1 MTSLHQLL
9 GEHGHPIEADLR
21 QFYGVR
27 LTDLWRGL
35 IAPREVLVLVEQL
48 ASEPRSRYRAA
59 ALGSTDFIGWD
70 RLTALTADLFDA
82 LQANT
87 VVTARV
93 GGGKAKPPPTYP
105 RPSVAQPTTVVRQIT
120 SDDLDDFPFAT
131 AIATTSE

>member
-1 MTSLHQLL
+1 MTSLHRLI
-9 GEHGHPIEADLR
+9 GEHGRPIEADLR

-35 IAPREVLVLVEQL
+35 VTPREVLVLVEQL
-48 ASEPRSRYRAA
+48 ALEPRSRYRAA
-59 ALGSTDFIGWD
+59 ALGSNEFIGWD

-93 GGGKAKPPPTYP
+93 GGGKAKQPPHYP
-105 RPSVAQPTTVVRQIT
+105 RPTVAPVAPVVREIT
-120 SDDLDDFPFAT
+120 SEDIDSFPFAT
-131 AIATTSE
+131 AIATTQE